1 MNFHSIQWFDNRA
14 LIFMGLSLFLNA
26 LVAYAWH
33 KRLYRKF
40 NLKTYQAIQRIHL
53 NEIPR
58 LGGFIFIASLLG
70 YVIYSE
76 PTENI
81 LILKL
86 ILFSLIPII
95 IFGLKE
101 DFFHNVDPEIR
112 LLSLFFVAWLFRANF
127 TGPLPNLSEIPFI
140 AKLILVPGG
149 VGAFYILSITSIANG
164 MNLIDGV
171 NGLCGAV
178 ALSIFVALLFLS
190 YKTGDTVMLSLIS
203 NLTILFIPFM
213 VINYPKGL
221 VFLGDLGAYSLGLI
235 TSMITIILF
244 GRHAEISPWGAVLIL
259 IYPVTEVLFSLLRRI
274 LKRVSIFTPDQEHLH
289 IKLFNF
295 LRLQHATKKVANT
308 LVTPILTM
316 FWLFPLIAISWS
328 YQKQILILIC
338 IVAFI
343 IFYVTA
349 YLMIDYFQKIKI
361 NKNSSN
367 HYLKK

>member
-1 MNFHSIQWFDNRA
+1 MQWFDNRA

-33 KRLYRKF
+33 KKLYRKF

-58 LGGFIFIASLLG
+58 LGGFIFIISLLG

-76 PTENI
+76 PTENV
-81 LILKL
+81 LTLKL
-86 ILFSLIPII
+86 ILLSLIPII
-95 IFGLKE
+95 IIGLKE

-112 LLSLFFVAWLFRANF
+112 LLSLFFVAWIFRANF

-178 ALSIFVALLFLS
+178 ALSILIALLFLS

-203 NLTILFIPFM
+203 NLIIIFIPFM

-221 VFLGDLGAYSLGLI
+221 IFLGDLGAYSLGLI

-244 GRHAEISPWGAVLIL
+244 GRHPELSPWGAVLIL
-259 IYPVTEVLFSLLRRI
+259 IFPVIEVLFSVFRRI
-274 LKRVSIFTPDQEHLH
+274 AAGVSISSPDRNHLH
-289 IKLFNF
+289 LKLFNF
-295 LRLQHATKKVANT
+295 FKSQLRSNRIANAM
-308 LVTPILTM
+308 VTPVLSI
-316 FWLFPLIAISWS
+316 FWLFPIITISWS
-328 YQKQILILIC
+328 YHKPFIIWIC
-338 IVAFI
+338 IATFIFLYGVA
-343 IFYVTA
+343 YM
-349 YLMIDYFQKIKI
+349 LLDSLQ
-361 NKNSSN
+361 NKP
-367 HYLKK
+367 KKM

>member
-1 MNFHSIQWFDNRA
+1 MNFQSIQWFDNLA
-14 LIFMGLSLFLNA
+14 LIFMGLSLALNA

-33 KRLYRKF
+33 KKLYRKF
-40 NLKTYQAIQRIHL
+40 NLRTYQAIQRIHL

-58 LGGFIFIASLLG
+58 LGGFIFIVSLLG

-76 PTENI
+76 PTENV
-81 LILKL
+81 LTLKL
-86 ILFSLIPII
+86 ILLSLIPII
-95 IFGLKE
+95 IIGLKE

-112 LLSLFFVAWLFRANF
+112 LLSLFFVAWIFRANF

-178 ALSIFVALLFLS
+178 ALSILIALLFLS

-203 NLTILFIPFM
+203 NLIILFIPFM

-221 VFLGDLGAYSLGLI
+221 IFLGDLGAYSLGLI

-244 GRHAEISPWGAVLIL
+244 GRHPELSPWGAVLIL
-259 IYPVTEVLFSLLRRI
+259 IFPVIEVLFSVFRRI
-274 LKRVSIFTPDQEHLH
+274 ASGVSISSPDRNHLH
-289 IKLFNF
+289 LKLFNF
-295 LRLQHATKKVANT
+295 IKSQLRSNRIANAM
-308 LVTPILTM
+308 VTPVLSI
-316 FWLFPLIAISWS
+316 FWLFPIITISWS
-328 YQKQILILIC
+328 YHKPFIIWIC
-338 IVAFI
+338 IATFIFLYGVA
-343 IFYVTA
+343 YM
-349 YLMIDYFQKIKI
+349 LLDSLQ
-361 NKNSSN
+361 NKS
-367 HYLKK
+367 KKM

>member
-1 MNFHSIQWFDNRA
+1 MNIHIMQWFDNRA
-14 LIFMGLSLFLNA
+14 LIFMGLSLALNA

-33 KRLYRKF
+33 KKLYRKF
-40 NLKTYQAIQRIHL
+40 NLKSYQAIQRIHL

-58 LGGFIFIASLLG
+58 LGGFTFILSLLG

-76 PTENI
+76 PTENV
-81 LILKL
+81 LTLKL
-86 ILFSLIPII
+86 ILLSLIPII

-112 LLSLFFVAWLFRANF
+112 LLSLFFVAWIFRANF

-178 ALSIFVALLFLS
+178 ALSILIALLFLS

-203 NLTILFIPFM
+203 NLIIIFIPFM

-221 VFLGDLGAYSLGLI
+221 IFLGDLGAYSLGLI

-244 GRHAEISPWGAVLIL
+244 GRHPELSPWGAVLIL
-259 IYPVTEVLFSLLRRI
+259 IFPVIEVLFSVFRRI
-274 LKRVSIFTPDQEHLH
+274 ASGVSISSPDRNHLH
-289 IKLFNF
+289 LKLFNF
-295 LRLQHATKKVANT
+295 FKSQLRSNRIANAM
-308 LVTPILTM
+308 VTPVLSI
-316 FWLFPLIAISWS
+316 FWLFPIITISWS
-328 YQKQILILIC
+328 YHKPFIIWIC
-338 IVAFI
+338 IATFIFLYGVA
-343 IFYVTA
+343 YM
-349 YLMIDYFQKIKI
+349 LLDSLQ
-361 NKNSSN
+361 NKS
-367 HYLKK
+367 KKM